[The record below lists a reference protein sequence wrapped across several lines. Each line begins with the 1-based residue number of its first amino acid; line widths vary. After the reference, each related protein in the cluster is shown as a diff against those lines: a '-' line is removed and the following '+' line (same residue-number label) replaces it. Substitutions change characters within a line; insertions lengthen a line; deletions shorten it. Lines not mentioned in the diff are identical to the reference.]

1 MVDERINNNNDELV
15 KTLRKMAITKQL
27 NFLIGSGN
35 SLPAIPLMGMIDEK
49 DYEKRN
55 EKLKQKVKAVS
66 KDLLNNIE
74 GCSEISITLN
84 NYINFLSTI
93 IDILNLS
100 NSRQTSRT
108 ANLFTTN
115 YDLFIE
121 KAFDKVLQNYRFVVN
136 DGASGYFE
144 RELDG
149 SNYNRTVSYKGLND
163 NYTNEIPS
171 LTLIKPHGSMNWEIN
186 NGTVFIRNS
195 VVDNP
200 LLVKPT
206 GYEEQETFYNNHFH
220 EMLRVFQLELDKPQ
234 SVLFVI
240 GFSFQD
246 KHIAKM
252 VKRAIQNPELMVYVF
267 GFTDKDRAFF
277 LQNLGLK
284 RERSNF
290 TILTPENFSD
300 EYKTVN
306 MNNGE
311 EVWHSFNLSNL
322 TCLLSGTSLE
332 DIKDGKS

>member
-1 MVDERINNNNDELV
+1 
-15 KTLRKMAITKQL
+15 
-27 NFLIGSGN
+27 
-35 SLPAIPLMGMIDEK
+35 
-49 DYEKRN
+49 
-55 EKLKQKVKAVS
+55 
-66 KDLLNNIE
+66 
-74 GCSEISITLN
+74 
-84 NYINFLSTI
+84 
-93 IDILNLS
+93 
-100 NSRQTSRT
+100 
-108 ANLFTTN
+108 
-115 YDLFIE
+115 
-121 KAFDKVLQNYRFVVN
+121 
-136 DGASGYFE
+136 
-144 RELDG
+144 
-149 SNYNRTVSYKGLND
+149 
-163 NYTNEIPS
+163 
-171 LTLIKPHGSMNWEIN
+171 KPHGSMNWEIN

-195 VVDNP
+195 VVDDP

-234 SVLFVI
+234 AVLFVI

-267 GFTDKDRAFF
+267 GFTDKDRVFF
-277 LQNLGLK
+277 LQNLGFE

-311 EVWHSFNLSNL
+311 EVWHSLNLSNL

-332 DIKDGKS
+332 AIKDGKS